1 MIDNNSKGQNNSG
14 GTPGLSAVPSAD
26 PKPQV
31 TPVKKEEVI
40 EYTFKPSGQ
49 DMVTDKLVYNKVK
62 GPAWY
67 SRIFNGLITILLF
80 PIKLIYRLLEIILK
94 ALNLVQTTCLTIAFI
109 IIILVLGLVIVVL
122 YKPEFLWNPIK
133 TYLNADMVVNEVDT
147 ISLDSLY
154 ERINT
159 EVAANGQVTINN
171 SELTVLIRDFTLLDK
186 KLRVKSHQDGM
197 LFYINIDSEQ
207 RPLWFRVETIKLN
220 NKMVVDK
227 VGFGRFNTPNDL
239 AGFLNDTVGI
249 VFSVIEQQV
258 TAKNYVTF
266 FDQILNKSKLQPG
279 LTLNSVEMQQD
290 QVSLY
295 FTVLTETD

>member
-1 MIDNNSKGQNNSG
+1 
-14 GTPGLSAVPSAD
+14 
-26 PKPQV
+26 
-31 TPVKKEEVI
+31 
-40 EYTFKPSGQ
+40 
-49 DMVTDKLVYNKVK
+49 
-62 GPAWY
+62 
-67 SRIFNGLITILLF
+67 
-80 PIKLIYRLLEIILK
+80 
-94 ALNLVQTTCLTIAFI
+94 
-109 IIILVLGLVIVVL
+109 
-122 YKPEFLWNPIK
+122 
-133 TYLNADMVVNEVDT
+133 MVVNEVDT